1 MTEQQI
7 LRILEKIENILL
19 NLLKIV
25 ESLIDRLEDK

>member
-1 MTEQQI
+1 MMSEI
-7 LRILEKIENILL
+7 LAVLDKFEDVLL